1 MIKALLIT
9 AMFGL
14 FSNTAM
20 AHGICHTDT
29 IWEPGYWQAYYRPG
43 SHVAE
48 NRWIE
53 GRWITRRVCP
63 PPPPQR
69 PVIRITVPP
78 VFPHVGHR
86 YRGYSHR
93 HQSHPH
99 RHHDHSRRHHS
110 HSHRR

>member
-1 MIKALLIT
+1 MIKALLVT

-20 AHGICHTDT
+20 AHSICHTDT

-53 GRWITRRVCP
+53 GRWTARRVCP
-63 PPPPQR
+63 PPPHR

-78 VFPHVGHR
+78 MFPHAGQR
-86 YRGYSHR
+86 YRSH
-93 HQSHPH
+93 SH
-99 RHHDHSRRHHS
+99 RHHS
-110 HSHRR
+110 HSHRHHNHSHRR

>member
-1 MIKALLIT
+1 MIKALLVT
-9 AMFGL
+9 AMFTL
-14 FSNTAM
+14 FSSTAE
-20 AHGICHTDT
+20 AHDT
-29 IWEPGYWQAYYRPG
+29 CYTQKTWRPGTWHIVHRGTPYEEARWVDGYWVRQ
-43 SHVAE
+43 
-48 NRWIE
+48 
-53 GRWITRRVCP
+53 TVCP

-99 RHHDHSRRHHS
+99 RHHNHSHRHRS